1 MTVSA
6 ADREL
11 VDREF
16 RPGELPVAE
25 PPPSVIEE
33 PVGPASTSRVSVA
46 AWLVLGSMALIVAL
60 IIVSSALTLALGAI
74 RERSVVDG
82 LYFVALL
89 VLVGSLLWLVAQQTR
104 ALRKLKS
111 AERAREMAGQ
121 LAQLDGGGSGMWV

>member
-33 PVGPASTSRVSVA
+33 PAGRPSGGA
-46 AWLVLGSMALIVAL
+46 A
-60 IIVSSALTLALGAI
+60 
-74 RERSVVDG
+74 
-82 LYFVALL
+82 
-89 VLVGSLLWLVAQQTR
+89 
-104 ALRKLKS
+104 
-111 AERAREMAGQ
+111 
-121 LAQLDGGGSGMWV
+121 

>member
-33 PVGPASTSRVSVA
+33 PAGRPSGGSRVSVA
-46 AWLVLGSMALIVAL
+46 AWLALGSMALIFAL
-60 IIVSSALTLALGAI
+60 IIASSAV
-74 RERSVVDG
+74 RSWRSPTPR
-82 LYFVALL
+82 LC
-89 VLVGSLLWLVAQQTR
+89 
-104 ALRKLKS
+104 S
-111 AERAREMAGQ
+111 ATPRTPGRSADASR
-121 LAQLDGGGSGMWV
+121 SG